1 MQAASGR
8 YLLAAA
14 ALAATSA
21 VVAVPLASRPSQL
34 PIRSI
39 ETRLVDAGSVLNIPI
54 NLFDDILNIPA
65 NEITALNATA
75 GSEFFTGSW
84 WVPGPTNI
92 WGIDPGDPTHV
103 ALVTDL
109 LAPFPGLNDGVGG
122 LQYQIDGL
130 LAAEL
135 PVSASCDAMTCA
147 PITPPPVITG
157 DTSYDRAIEFL
168 QTIDGQQSFG
178 LFDNWF
184 KVPLSDLFSGY
195 TFNSSNDPGI
205 VDPSGA
211 AFLDG
216 FVNSNGNPF
225 VGATGPGDT
234 MPWDGVTYT
243 LNPLQPFVNF
253 YDSLL
258 QTPSGGIAGTGIDI
272 PTFTDIT
279 QAFQN
284 LAAGTI
290 IDFDPFTAGSPAC
303 PATCDIPASLQI
315 PGLVQDIENLDPTNT
330 TIQTWL
336 TDFAADPTSVN
347 EPSQSEIN
355 AAVALLQTG
364 SYNFSPTELAQVD
377 QALANINPELPALLT
392 NGGILT
398 DPNYLTYLTD
408 PSSVTNPT
416 TGVLESVY
424 GGYNPWL
431 EGNDLLILLQDA
443 GSNPVD
449 PTLLTDLNTVLTD
462 TSFPGDPSA
471 LAALFGDSAASTA
484 GAVDPTG
491 LSTDLSTLLAS
502 MGTTAGS
509 DLLSQLT
516 AELSA
521 QLTADL
527 ATVLPSS
534 ILSLF

>member
-424 GGYNPWL
+424 GGYDPNL
-431 EGNDLLILLQDA
+431 GLADLLTLLQDA

-471 LAALFGDSAASTA
+471 LAALFGAAAT
-484 GAVDPTG
+484 DPT

-521 QLTADL
+521 QITADL

>member
-1 MQAASGR
+1 MRAASGR

-21 VVAVPLASRPSQL
+21 VVAIPLASRPFQL

-65 NEITALNATA
+65 NEVTALDATA
-75 GSEFFTGSW
+75 GSLFFTGTW

-109 LAPFPGLNDGVGG
+109 LAPFPGLDNGVGG

-147 PITPPPVITG
+147 PITPPPVLTG
-157 DTSYDRAIEFL
+157 DTNYDRAIEFL
-168 QTIDGQQSFG
+168 ETITGQQPFG

-195 TFNSSNDPGI
+195 TFNSTNDPGV

-216 FVNSNGNPF
+216 FVSSNGNPF
-225 VGATGPGDT
+225 VGGTGPGDT

-315 PGLVQDIENLDPTNT
+315 PALVQDIENLDPTNT

-336 TDFAADPTSVN
+336 TDYAADPTSVN

-377 QALANINPELPALLT
+377 HALANINPELPALYT
-392 NGGILT
+392 NLGILT

-408 PSSVTNPT
+408 PSSVTGAN
-416 TGVLESVY
+416 GVLESVY
-424 GGYNPWL
+424 GGYDPNL
-431 EGNDLLILLQDA
+431 GFADLLTLLQDA

-449 PTLLTDLNTVLTD
+449 PTLFTDLNTVLTD
-462 TSFPGDPSA
+462 FSFGGDPSA
-471 LAALFGDSAASTA
+471 LAAVFGAASTA
-484 GAVDPTG
+484 AAATDPT

-509 DLLSQLT
+509 DLLSQLVS
-516 AELSA
+516 ELGT

-527 ATVLPSS
+527 STVLPSS

>member
-1 MQAASGR
+1 M
-8 YLLAAA
+8 
-14 ALAATSA
+14 
-21 VVAVPLASRPSQL
+21 
-34 PIRSI
+34 
-39 ETRLVDAGSVLNIPI
+39 D
-54 NLFDDILNIPA
+54 
-65 NEITALNATA
+65 ATA
-75 GSEFFTGSW
+75 GSEFFTGTW
-84 WVPGPTNI
+84 WVPGPTNV

-103 ALVTDL
+103 ALLTDL
-109 LAPFPGLNDGVGG
+109 FAPFPGLNDGVGG
-122 LQYQIDGL
+122 LQYEIDGL

-147 PITPPPVITG
+147 PMTPPAVITG
-157 DTSYDRAIEFL
+157 DTSYDRVIGFL
-168 QTIDGQQSFG
+168 ETITGQQSFG

-211 AFLDG
+211 AFLNG
-216 FVNSNGNPF
+216 FISSNGNPF
-225 VGATGPGDT
+225 VGGTGPGDT

-243 LNPLQPFVNF
+243 LNPLQPFANF

-258 QTPSGGIAGTGIDI
+258 QTPSGGLAGTGIDI

-315 PGLVQDIENLDPTNT
+315 PALVQDIENLDPSNT

-336 TDFAADPTSVN
+336 TDYAADPTSVN
-347 EPSQSEIN
+347 EPSQSAIN
-355 AAVALLQTG
+355 ASVALLQTG
-364 SYNFSPTELAQVD
+364 SYNFSPTELAQVE

-408 PSSVTNPT
+408 PSSVTGAN
-416 TGVLESVY
+416 GVLESVY

-431 EGNDLLILLQDA
+431 EGNDLLTLLQDA

-449 PTLLTDLNTVLTD
+449 PTLSTDVNTVLTD
-462 TSFPGDPSA
+462 FAFPGDPAA
-471 LAALFGDSAASTA
+471 LAALFGGSAASTA
-484 GAVDPTG
+484 AAVPS

-502 MGTTAGS
+502 LGTTAGS

-516 AELSA
+516 ADLSA

-527 ATVLPSS
+527 STVIPQ
-534 ILSLF
+534 SLLGLF

>member
-416 TGVLESVY
+416 TGVLETVY

-471 LAALFGDSAASTA
+471 LAALFGAAAT
-484 GAVDPTG
+484 DPT

>member
-1 MQAASGR
+1 
-8 YLLAAA
+8 
-14 ALAATSA
+14 
-21 VVAVPLASRPSQL
+21 
-34 PIRSI
+34 
-39 ETRLVDAGSVLNIPI
+39 
-54 NLFDDILNIPA
+54 
-65 NEITALNATA
+65 
-75 GSEFFTGSW
+75 
-84 WVPGPTNI
+84 
-92 WGIDPGDPTHV
+92 
-103 ALVTDL
+103 
-109 LAPFPGLNDGVGG
+109 
-122 LQYQIDGL
+122 
-130 LAAEL
+130 
-135 PVSASCDAMTCA
+135 
-147 PITPPPVITG
+147 
-157 DTSYDRAIEFL
+157 
-168 QTIDGQQSFG
+168 
-178 LFDNWF
+178 
-184 KVPLSDLFSGY
+184 
-195 TFNSSNDPGI
+195 
-205 VDPSGA
+205 
-211 AFLDG
+211 
-216 FVNSNGNPF
+216 
-225 VGATGPGDT
+225 

-303 PATCDIPASLQI
+303 PSTCDIPSSLQI
-315 PGLVQDIENLDPTNT
+315 PGLVQDIENLDPSNT

-336 TDFAADPTSVN
+336 TDFAANPTSVN
-347 EPSQSEIN
+347 EPSQSAIN
-355 AAVALLQTG
+355 ASIALLQTG

-471 LAALFGDSAASTA
+471 LASVFGAAAT
-484 GAVDPTG
+484 DPT

-509 DLLSQLT
+509 DLLSQLVS
-516 AELSA
+516 ELGT

-527 ATVLPSS
+527 STVLPSS